1 MKKPVLGLDLG
12 GTKIATAMVDPV
24 SGGLLGEGIR
34 LRRTFASEG
43 EGDVFAA
50 VVAAIEET
58 MAVHG
63 LKVEAIGGIGLCV
76 PSPVDPRTGFL
87 YNPPNLRGWANIPL
101 REKLQ
106 EVFPTDVAV
115 DNDAN
120 AAALAETRWG
130 AARGLWKS
138 VVYATVST
146 GIGTGI
152 IINGAILH
160 GKNGLAG
167 EGGHVPLDGFG
178 NVRCGCGNMG
188 CIEALASGTAMVK
201 LARER
206 LRQKDRNSLL
216 LELSQGDMDRIDMVM
231 IGEAAGRLDPFS
243 QEIVEI
249 QGMRLGLWLG
259 GMIALFD
266 PEMVVIGG
274 GCSNLGEPL
283 FRAIRQTM
291 VARTIHPKA
300 NEIPVVPAGLGSAS
314 GVMGAASLLSLR

>member
-1 MKKPVLGLDLG
+1 MEKPILGLDLG
-12 GTKIATAMVDPV
+12 GTKIASGLVDLR
-24 SGGLLGEGIR
+24 SGGLLGKGLLTR
-34 LRRTFASEG
+34 KTFDPDR
-43 EGDVFAA
+43 DVDIFGSL
-50 VVAAIEET
+50 VAAIHET
-58 MAVHG
+58 LSSNDMQMAD
-63 LKVEAIGGIGLCV
+63 IGGIGLCV
-76 PSPVDPRTGFL
+76 PSPVDPKTGFL

-106 EVFPTDVAV
+106 NECGVAIGV

-130 AARGLWKS
+130 AARGLSRS
-138 VVYATVST
+138 VFYATIST

-178 NVRCGCGNMG
+178 REKCGCGNIG
-188 CIEALASGTAMVK
+188 CIEALASGTAIVK
-201 LARER
+201 LARQLLQSR
-206 LRQKDRNSLL
+206 SGHSLL
-216 LELSQGDMDRIDMVM
+216 WDMAQGNMDTIDMVM
-231 IGEAAGRLDPFS
+231 IGEAAKQSDSFA
-243 QEIVEI
+243 QEMIAT

-259 GMIALFD
+259 GMVAVFD

-274 GCSNLGEPL
+274 GCANLGEPL

-291 VARTIHPKA
+291 IQRTIHPKA
-300 NEIPVVPAGLGSAS
+300 DEIPIVPAQLGAAS
-314 GVMGAASLLSLR
+314 GVIGAASLL